1 MFRGIAVSA
10 GICRGKILVLHR
22 ARHVIAR
29 RELPDPEITAEVS
42 RFEKSLVQTRQ
53 QISEVQRKV
62 VENMGAKEGDIFDA
76 HLLMLE
82 DRMLVDEVIR
92 TIREQKVNAEY
103 AFHAVSERYAAA
115 LAGVDDEYLRERAG
129 DMRDLTTRVLDNLL
143 QVKEQVD
150 LRSLTEPCILVGHDL
165 SPSTTAQLDQ
175 KTGPR
180 FCDRHRRQDFAH
192 GHHGPVAGHSR
203 RGRLENGQRGI

>member
-1 MFRGIAVSA
+1 MSAPTKGEKLFRGIAVSA

-29 RELPDPEITAEVS
+29 RELPDEEITAEVG

-62 VENMGAKEGDIFDA
+62 VENMGTKEGDIFEA

-92 TIREQKVNAEY
+92 SIREQKVNAEH
-103 AFHAVSERYAAA
+103 AFHTVSERYTAA
-115 LAGVDDEYLRERAG
+115 LAGVDDEYLRERAA
-129 DMRDLTTRVLDNLL
+129 DMRDLTARVLDNLL
-143 QVKEQVD
+143 EVRDAFDPAPQ
-150 LRSLTEPCILVGHDL
+150 
-165 SPSTTAQLDQ
+165 SPSRASSS
-175 KTGPR
+175 
-180 FCDRHRRQDFAH
+180 AM
-192 GHHGPVAGHSR
+192 
-203 RGRLENGQRGI
+203 I